1 MSDETARPAVYER
14 VRAVVR
20 RIPCGQVASYGQIA
34 QIVGD
39 CTPRM
44 VGFCLSS
51 LPAGSDVPWQ
61 RVINSQ
67 GRISPRGGGPG
78 ALLQRELLLAEG
90 VEFGAA
96 GRISFRRFGWLDTP
110 PAGAPPEDEAR
121 PRRDDPGGQRGRRAT
136 A

>member
-1 MSDETARPAVYER
+1 MPHERPRPAASEPALYER

-20 RIPCGQVASYGQIA
+20 RIPRGQVASYGQIA

-44 VGFCLSS
+44 VGYCLSS
-51 LPAGSDVPWQ
+51 LPAGSSVPWQ

-67 GRISPRGGGPG
+67 GRISPRAGGPG

-90 VEFGAA
+90 VEFSAV
-96 GRISFRRFGWLDTP
+96 GRISFRRFGWLDTL
-110 PAGAPPEDEAR
+110 PAGAPPEPDEAA
-121 PRRDDPGGQRGRRAT
+121 PG
-136 A
+136 